1 MLVRIREFFKIVK
14 SVGIEVTLPQDFSI
28 TIVIQ
33 RTIFIMIQSKVKE
46 KENDKKCECNLNK
59 KVYIFFRLFILFKC
73 TLLCTYYR
81 SSISFADTVLT
92 HAPTC

>member
-46 KENDKKCECNLNK
+46 KEKDNNL
-59 KVYIFFRLFILFKC
+59 RM
-73 TLLCTYYR
+73 
-81 SSISFADTVLT
+81 
-92 HAPTC
+92 

>member
-14 SVGIEVTLPQDFSI
+14 NVGIQVTLPQDFSI

-46 KENDKKCECNLNK
+46 KENDKY
-59 KVYIFFRLFILFKC
+59 VYANVILK
-73 TLLCTYYR
+73 
-81 SSISFADTVLT
+81 
-92 HAPTC
+92 